1 MADRLDNGKEFTNH
15 EQLLPKSE
23 RKVYFCNPYSPWQ
36 KPLIEKINSMVHRVY
51 SKSLDSPSAK
61 TLQAL

>member
-1 MADRLDNGKEFTNH
+1 MSHIIKSITLDNGKEFTNH

-36 KPLIEKINSMVHRVY
+36 KPLIEKNDAPRSRATRY
-51 SKSLDSPSAK
+51 LKK
-61 TLQAL
+61 F